1 MVFKAA
7 FFQAGVINAVGSFKR
22 AVAQSIGDD
31 ILGLFFGIAK
41 RAQRS
46 RNRAVDDFK
55 MTAARKFLK
64 LDQGEIGF
72 NAGCVTIHEQADCA
86 RRCDDAELSISK
98 ACLCAHFLRFFP
110 ERNCALT

>member
-1 MVFKAA
+1 M
-7 FFQAGVINAVGSFKR
+7 INAVGSFKR

-41 RAQRS
+41 RAQRA

-64 LDQGEIGF
+64 LDQGEIGL
-72 NAGCVTIHEQADCA
+72 NAGCVTIHEQTDCA
-86 RRCDDAELSISK
+86 CRRDDAELSISK
-98 ACLCAHFLRFFP
+98 ACFCAHFLGFLP
-110 ERNCALT
+110 ESYRALT